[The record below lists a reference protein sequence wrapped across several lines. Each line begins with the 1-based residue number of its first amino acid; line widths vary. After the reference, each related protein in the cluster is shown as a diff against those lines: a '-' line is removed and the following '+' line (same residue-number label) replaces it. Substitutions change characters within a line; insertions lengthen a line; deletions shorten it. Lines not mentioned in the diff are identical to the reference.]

1 MALKFLKIHGDCS
14 IYLVTIFLKR
24 YLDKLKDI
32 REPTRTPDIEIGI
45 VNKNPLTLLWNT
57 YE

>member
-32 REPTRTPDIEIGI
+32 REPTRTPDIDIGI
-45 VNKNPLTLLWNT
+45 VNKNPLTLL
-57 YE
+57 

>member
-24 YLDKLKDI
+24 YLDRLKDI

-45 VNKNPLTLLWNT
+45 VNKNPLTLL
-57 YE
+57 